1 MARSVGDYAVKA
13 VGVTAEPEVTPLY
26 SSTPIYYPPPLY
38 LCRKSSR
45 RDSRTRGD
53 TPTLAHIYYPLYS
66 PPPPL
71 PLHSTYAVKAVGVT
85 AEPEVT
91 PLPLY
96 HCI

>member
-45 RDSRTRGD
+45 RDSRTRGN
-53 TPTLAHIYYPLYS
+53 TP
-66 PPPPL
+66 
-71 PLHSTYAVKAVGVT
+71 
-85 AEPEVT
+85 T

-96 HCI
+96 IDDPSLPLYYPTMAITTVTYYFHQLWLFQPTNYTVTN